1 DIQRGA
7 GGRLSPGVD
16 TTHQRG
22 SSPVNVWV
30 AVKGRHCAHTK
41 AAPCRAVVF
50 DDCRGCLALFLLL
63 PPCLRIPVDS
73 APTEPAQPGSP
84 SNPGA
89 AAQIRHSCSIQ
100 LGRIR
105 DRQLS
110 KPKREWGS
118 PVRRLDWGN
127 QETIRSVSASAL
139 RAGLSE
145 RLEFL
150 ARPKKVH
157 SSLCRP
163 KYLYSCGRESSI
175 WKYPPGVTFSYPSER
190 ILKLAEPKR
199 VHESYLKLRPRSSPE
214 WPVSRAALT
223 CEASEHLKRLSQAK
237 LQHQD
242 YCPPRTVETQI
253 PRTALRAQASQR
265 LTSLSQPK
273 VKSESLVLDLGR
285 KEEPIRWVSKTA
297 REAKPTPRTIK
308 LAQARPLPDG
318 YLPIR
323 DAQWLV
329 SPAAMRA
336 FASPRTVQLSAPI
349 RRCLWLPGRG
359 WGQGRG
365 RSRGGVRRRGGRELS
380 RAFSLACCA
389 HSVIPGPLF
398 PTTNCT
404 LTVSPES
411 GL

>member
-1 DIQRGA
+1 MGGKATPSRIFQCLQKVEKL
-7 GGRLSPGVD
+7 GRLKAPRKGRSGALAWPALIGQGLD
-16 TTHQRG
+16 PRG
-22 SSPVNVWV
+22 FCTNGTRPAWIPQQPWSSSPDS
-30 AVKGRHCAHTK
+30 
-41 AAPCRAVVF
+41 P
-50 DDCRGCLALFLLL
+50 FLL
-63 PPCLRIPVDS
+63 D
-73 APTEPAQPGSP
+73 PAGKSVFLI
-84 SNPGA
+84 S
-89 AAQIRHSCSIQ
+89 
-100 LGRIR
+100 LTRIR

-285 KEEPIRWVSKTA
+285 KEEPIRWGIRKSCSLQSRSLF
-297 REAKPTPRTIK
+297 REGK
-308 LAQARPLPDG
+308 
-318 YLPIR
+318 
-323 DAQWLV
+323 
-329 SPAAMRA
+329 
-336 FASPRTVQLSAPI
+336 
-349 RRCLWLPGRG
+349 C
-359 WGQGRG
+359 
-365 RSRGGVRRRGGRELS
+365 
-380 RAFSLACCA
+380 
-389 HSVIPGPLF
+389 
-398 PTTNCT
+398 
-404 LTVSPES
+404 
-411 GL
+411 